1 MCSFECWK
9 NSSSYESLPAGGLSF
24 SLVLYFPT
32 IPLPLSCNR
41 PLLFFS
47 FTFVHHRYCSFS
59 SSCSIS
65 TQSFCPLCPLYSSP
79 FSLPP
84 SLIFVF
90 YLIFSLYASF
100 ESAFTSILQNSHT
113 VQRYKHPCS
122 LLIIESRC
130 FQSHCN
136 RCVKTTTQP
145 SAFTNIYEKMH
156 HSKDL
161 TDSNMLL

>member
-90 YLIFSLYASF
+90 YLIFFPLCFIWICIHFHPPKQSYSPKIQTSMQSLNHWIQVFSVPLQQVCKNNNPAICLYKHLWENASF
-100 ESAFTSILQNSHT
+100 
-113 VQRYKHPCS
+113 
-122 LLIIESRC
+122 
-130 FQSHCN
+130 
-136 RCVKTTTQP
+136 
-145 SAFTNIYEKMH
+145 
-156 HSKDL
+156 
-161 TDSNMLL
+161 